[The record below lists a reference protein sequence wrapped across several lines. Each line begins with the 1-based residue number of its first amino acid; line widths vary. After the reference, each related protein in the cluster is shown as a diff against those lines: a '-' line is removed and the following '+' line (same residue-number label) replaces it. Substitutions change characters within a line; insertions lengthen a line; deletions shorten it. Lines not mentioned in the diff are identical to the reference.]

1 MVAAK
6 RLDLCAPDRP
16 PSRAALC
23 LAEGVTDTAAASTY
37 SKKQTPPVPS
47 GRYGSTS
54 VAYKNQLWMFA
65 GTDGGY
71 SKHGNGGYE
80 LGESTPRHSRS
91 AFLCPQLL
99 SQSAAL
105 RCLQVMT
112 WTSSICLT

>member
-1 MVAAK
+1 MIAEQNTGLV
-6 RLDLCAPDRP
+6 RTPDRP
-16 PSRAALC
+16 PGRAIWC
-23 LAEGVTDTAAASTY
+23 IAEGVTDTAAASTY

-80 LGESTPRHSRS
+80 LGKSMPNTQGQ
-91 AFLCPQLL
+91 LCF
-99 SQSAAL
+99 AL
-105 RCLQVMT
+105 NFFHNAQP
-112 WTSSICLT
+112 